1 MDRLMAPRSSNTSE
15 SRTSLDRPLRDFEFL
30 PVRIRHAFAD
40 APYDFAFGDILAQI
54 RLREREL
61 DRGLNDDEIDF
72 ALEAMAKEAKFQVE
86 VSAYAFYGEHH
97 PQARIYSGA
106 TLHKYGLL
114 AIRNEN
120 ALWRAGKGRTSKGRR
135 R

>member
-1 MDRLMAPRSSNTSE
+1 MARRPSNTTE
-15 SRTSLDRPLRDFEFL
+15 CRTNADRPLRDFELL
-30 PVRIRHAFAD
+30 PASVRRAFAD

-54 RLREREL
+54 RLHERGL
-61 DRGLNDDEIDF
+61 DRSLNETEIEF
-72 ALEAMAKEAKFQVE
+72 VLAAMAREAKTQVE
-86 VSAYAFYGEHH
+86 ASAYAFYGEQH
-97 PQARIYSGA
+97 PQARVVSGP

-114 AIRNEN
+114 AIRNEL